1 MYKQSVDEAFMTRLL
16 DGCAALLQ
24 DGDEDLAPSR
34 PDQLISCLRAC
45 YSLGFQTDDLRFLH
59 AEVRKKV
66 REAAASP
73 DREDALL
80 FPAVCLCAEGFQL
93 QHRGSLHAHAV
104 GAIIASICKLPYV
117 DALGGK
123 PREVRL
129 TLREELYHGADTL
142 LMNVLD
148 QEGLAFFAAS
158 PAPEESAA
166 FLRSKLG
173 PSAPNDH
180 PALHSLCAGAC
191 VLSAFHLEGKRRQ
204 AVLLPPRE
212 AGPYM
217 KASTLNPFF
226 DKCSI

>member
-1 MYKQSVDEAFMTRLL
+1 MNGETPMYKQSVDEAFLTRLL
-16 DGCAALLQ
+16 SACAALLR
-24 DGDEDLAPSR
+24 DGDTALSPSR
-34 PDQLISCLRAC
+34 PDQLISCLRDC
-45 YSLGFQTDDLRFLH
+45 YSLGFQTDDLRSLH
-59 AEVRKKV
+59 AEVLKRV

-73 DREDALL
+73 DREEVLL

-93 QHRGSLHAHAV
+93 RHRGSLHAHAA
-104 GAIIASICKLPYV
+104 GAIIASICKLSYV

-123 PREVRL
+123 PRKPKL

-158 PAPEESAA
+158 PAPDEAAA

-173 PSAPNDH
+173 SSAPNDR

-204 AVLLPPRE
+204 EV
-212 AGPYM
+212 
-217 KASTLNPFF
+217 
-226 DKCSI
+226 

>member
-1 MYKQSVDEAFMTRLL
+1 MYKQSVDEAFLTPLL
-16 DGCAALLQ
+16 GACAALLQ
-24 DGDEDLAPSR
+24 DGDTELSLSR
-34 PDQLISCLRAC
+34 PDQLISCLRDC
-45 YSLGFQTDDLRFLH
+45 YSLGFQTDDLRALH
-59 AEVRKKV
+59 AEVLKRV

-73 DREDALL
+73 DREEALL

-123 PREVRL
+123 PREPKL

-158 PAPEESAA
+158 PAPDEAAA

-173 PSAPNDH
+173 PSAPDNR
-180 PALHSLCAGAC
+180 PALHFLCAGAC

-204 AVLLPPRE
+204 EV
-212 AGPYM
+212 
-217 KASTLNPFF
+217 
-226 DKCSI
+226 

>member
-1 MYKQSVDEAFMTRLL
+1 MNGETPMYKQSVDEAFMTRLL

-34 PDQLISCLRAC
+34 PDQLISCLRDC
-45 YSLGFQTDDLRFLH
+45 YSLGFQTDDLRSLH
-59 AEVRKKV
+59 AEVLKKV
-66 REAAASP
+66 REAAGSS
-73 DREDALL
+73 DQEETLL

-93 QHRGSLHAHAV
+93 RHRGSLHAHAV
-104 GAIIASICKLPYV
+104 GAIIASICKLSYV

-123 PREVRL
+123 PREARL

-173 PSAPNDH
+173 PSAPNDR

-204 AVLLPPRE
+204 AV
-212 AGPYM
+212 
-217 KASTLNPFF
+217 
-226 DKCSI
+226 